1 MPTHHSLTGCAI
13 LFFVLLTGG
22 CSSDNETAHTPAAPQ
37 EPVKVRTFEVA
48 ATRIADQVEIMA
60 TVQAAKSAVISS
72 RISGNITE
80 IHVSPGSFVQKN
92 DDLVHIS
99 AEEISAKV
107 LQARAQLSQ
116 AERNLKREQK
126 LLQQKAA
133 TREAVKSLED
143 TLKIAQANY
152 REAKTMLGYTTV
164 AAPFDG
170 RITRKIVDVG
180 GLAVPGKP
188 LLHIENEENIQVFT
202 DVPETLASHVHMG
215 MEMDI
220 SIPVASLNVTGTV
233 AEITPIADRQSRT
246 VAIKLDIDNYPA
258 LRSGQFARVRL
269 PGTTVQTIVVPPE
282 TVHSFGQMERIF
294 LEEQGRARLR
304 LVRTGK
310 HYDSGIEILSGLSD
324 GDTIVYREEGRLHDG
339 QPIVTN

>member
-1 MPTHHSLTGCAI
+1 MPTYHFLTGCAI
-13 LFFVLLTGG
+13 LFFVLLAGG
-22 CSSDNETAHTPAAPQ
+22 CSNDSNTEPTPTTTHSA
-37 EPVKVRTFEVA
+37 VKAQTFKVTT
-48 ATRIADQVEIMA
+48 TRLADQVEIMA

-80 IHVSPGSFVQKN
+80 IHVNPGSFVKKDQT
-92 DDLVHIS
+92 LVQIS

-116 AERNLKREQK
+116 ADRNLKREQK

-164 AAPFDG
+164 TAPFDG
-170 RITRKIVDVG
+170 RITRKLVDVG
-180 GLAVPGKP
+180 DLAVPGKS
-188 LLHIENEENIQVFT
+188 LLHMENEAKIQVVT
-202 DVPETLASHVHMG
+202 DVPETLASHVQMG
-215 MEMDI
+215 MEMGI
-220 SIPVASLNVTGTV
+220 SIPVASLDISGTV

-246 VAIKLDIDNYPA
+246 IAIKLDIDNHPA

-269 PGTTVQTIVVPPE
+269 PGTTVQTIVVPPK

-294 LEEQGRARLR
+294 LEEQGKARLR

-310 HYDSGIEILSGLSD
+310 HYDSGIEILSGVSD
-324 GDTIVYREEGRLHDG
+324 GDTIVYLEEGQLHDG